1 MPYLQLP
8 KKYKNIH
15 YLKRYINP
23 NNDFFFISY
32 FILSNLTEE
41 NHYHLNNV
49 KQKLHLY
56 IIFFQIRFIFRAF
69 RKIIEIKNWRFSKHF
84 SMSPCSIEQHIT
96 YDILTRAR
104 YRWIAAWHCT
114 RTRQAHH
121 IYIRIYGKKSGGKIP
136 VGQGNTWP
144 RKRGRY
150 ELGERVGRRWS
161 GGEEEWGSEEVP
173 ERRERRVEKRGT
185 VAHWSLRNGR
195 VLSPRVTRTNERT
208 NERKLQPRHR
218 MWRRDDALWRRVQR
232 MKEKRWYEAE
242 RSEADQGIEP
252 LTRGTRG

>member
-1 MPYLQLP
+1 MKLSKL
-8 KKYKNIH
+8 IIFH
-15 YLKRYINP
+15 FL
-23 NNDFFFISY
+23 
-32 FILSNLTEE
+32 LSNLTKG
-41 NHYHLNNV
+41 NHYHRNNIEQ
-49 KQKLHLY
+49 KQM
-56 IIFFQIRFIFRAF
+56 ISRIFRSYKSRINSNDFATESFHPRSSNHF
-69 RKIIEIKNWRFSKHF
+69 RHSYARIRTISLGQGIV
-84 SMSPCSIEQHIT
+84 
-96 YDILTRAR
+96 RAR
-104 YRWIAAWHCT
+104 GSHPR
-114 RTRQAHH
+114 H

-144 RKRGRY
+144 RKRGRH

-208 NERKLQPRHR
+208 NESYSQGIVCGGG
-218 MWRRDDALWRRVQR
+218 DDALWRRVQR

-242 RSEADQGIEP
+242 RSEADRGIDPWNEGVRRGST
-252 LTRGTRG
+252 LGIHARIYKHQHARTVSMRVRCTRM